1 MFQIQKKIFWL
12 NFFIVVIIAF
22 NLRAPI
28 TSMGPMIDVIA
39 DFYTLNSTL
48 AGALTALPLV
58 AFGTISFI
66 VGYFSPLRAIIG
78 ALFLIVLGELIRSYA
93 GISGL
98 FGGMFLLGCGI
109 AFANVLLPSFIKEKF
124 PNKISSL
131 MGIYSLVLSIS
142 SIFGIAFATP
152 LLKFFAV
159 PEAMAFW
166 AIFALIA
173 LVAYYPQMKNGR
185 IKRKKSKNTLKIKL
199 YAHKTTWKITLFIG
213 TQSFLAY
220 ALFFWY
226 VQFIVEKG
234 FDKDFATNAVLLAQL
249 VALPIS
255 LFGPLLLGKLPLRLH
270 TPYVASLCALY
281 VIAFFILYAFDSAFM
296 VLLSAFLIGIP
307 WGGVFGIA
315 LLFIAQKSQ
324 NAKIATKLSAFAQ
337 GCGYLIAAQAPWI
350 IGLLH
355 DIFHTFSWGILLLVF
370 VGIGVN
376 IFGYLAYKAEK
387 IAP

>member
-1 MFQIQKKIFWL
+1 M
-12 NFFIVVIIAF
+12 
-22 NLRAPI
+22 
-28 TSMGPMIDVIA
+28 
-39 DFYTLNSTL
+39 
-48 AGALTALPLV
+48 
-58 AFGTISFI
+58 
-66 VGYFSPLRAIIG
+66 
-78 ALFLIVLGELIRSYA
+78 IVLGELIRSYA

-199 YAHKTTWKITLFIG
+199 YAHKTAWKITLFMV

-249 VALPIS
+249 VALLIS

-281 VIAFFILYAFDSAFM
+281 VIAFFILYDFHSAFM
-296 VLLSAFLIGIP
+296 MLLWCF
-307 WGGVFGIA
+307 
-315 LLFIAQKSQ
+315 
-324 NAKIATKLSAFAQ
+324 
-337 GCGYLIAAQAPWI
+337 
-350 IGLLH
+350 
-355 DIFHTFSWGILLLVF
+355 
-370 VGIGVN
+370 
-376 IFGYLAYKAEK
+376 
-387 IAP
+387 